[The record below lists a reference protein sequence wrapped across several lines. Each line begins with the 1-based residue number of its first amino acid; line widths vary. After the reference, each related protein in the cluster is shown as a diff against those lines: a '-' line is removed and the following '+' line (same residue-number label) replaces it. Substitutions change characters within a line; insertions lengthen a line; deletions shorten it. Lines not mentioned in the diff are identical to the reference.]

1 MPPPNTATICYDFRQ
16 QLFIGPGPLPPYAVL
31 RMFRDNTIT
40 EAVTGMLDHSSLKTP
55 SAGSRRIFGRGA
67 KLLVALALPL
77 APISTAHGQ
86 IDDPVLE
93 RQLIMQALE
102 EDAEALGMI
111 VAGLQPVEEMAPRAR
126 SVAKLAKESYESFK
140 PNVPGGAA
148 KPEIWTNWDD
158 YSKRMESFIAK
169 SEEMVALAESGNKN
183 AVIEIMVDAMPCKA
197 CHDVYREK
205 KQRPAT

>member
-1 MPPPNTATICYDFRQ
+1 M
-16 QLFIGPGPLPPYAVL
+16 
-31 RMFRDNTIT
+31 
-40 EAVTGMLDHSSLKTP
+40 VTGMLDLSSVKAP
-55 SAGSRRIFGRGA
+55 AAGTRRFFGRGA

-77 APISTAHGQ
+77 APIATAHGQ

-93 RQLIMQALE
+93 RQLIMQSLE

-111 VAGLQPVEEMAPRAR
+111 VAGLQPEAEMAERAR

-140 PNVPGGAA
+140 PNVPGGRA
-148 KPEIWTNWDD
+148 KPEVWTNWDD
-158 YSKRMESFIAK
+158 YSKRMETFIAK
-169 SEEMVALAESGNKN
+169 SEEMVALAEAGNKN

-205 KQRPAT
+205 KSPAT